1 MSLAFCS
8 YFLLVFSSCCS
19 FYLSVWRR
27 SSEDHHHS
35 AARCG
40 GSDADGGAEA
50 KQGIQGS
57 AADLAPTDPPGIP
70 EDLRIGSVTNQYS
83 WYDFSSTMAEP

>member
-1 MSLAFCS
+1 M
-8 YFLLVFSSCCS
+8 
-19 FYLSVWRR
+19 WRR

-70 EDLRIGSVTNQYS
+70 EVRSLIG
-83 WYDFSSTMAEP
+83 